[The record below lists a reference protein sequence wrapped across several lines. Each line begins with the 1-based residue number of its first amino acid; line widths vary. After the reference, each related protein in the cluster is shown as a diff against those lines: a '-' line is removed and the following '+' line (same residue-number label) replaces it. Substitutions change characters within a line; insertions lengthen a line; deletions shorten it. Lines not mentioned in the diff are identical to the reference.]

1 MVNSFI
7 QAILSSKQKVMLVVG
22 FGSIFLLGVGYF
34 LEYVVGLTPCALCI
48 IQRGF
53 FLGVGITALLGSWH
67 NRFFERYASLMFVLS
82 LLGGAVAVRNVYI
95 QLIPQGLGTQCIPWL
110 ESFTDMIT
118 VLFQATGDCSER
130 NWTLMGL
137 SIPEWSLLSFVILT
151 LISGWLLWKK
161 ETEVTED

>member
-1 MVNSFI
+1 MLTSFLQTLI
-7 QAILSSKQKVMLVVG
+7 ASKQKVMLIVG
-22 FGSIFLLGVGYF
+22 LGSIFLLGVGYF

-53 FLGVGITALLGSWH
+53 FLGVGVTALLGAWH
-67 NRFFERYASLMFVLS
+67 NRFFERYASAMFVLA

-95 QLIPQGLGTQCIPWL
+95 QLVPQGLGTQCIPWL

-130 NWTLMGL
+130 NWTLLGL
-137 SIPEWSLLSFVILT
+137 SVPEWSLISFLGLVVV
-151 LISGWLLWKK
+151 SGWLLWKK
-161 ETEVTED
+161 EASEGEN

>member
-1 MVNSFI
+1 MPHSFI
-7 QAILSSKQKVMLVVG
+7 QAIIASKQKVMLMVG
-22 FGSIFLLGVGYF
+22 LGCFFLIGIGYF
-34 LEYVVGLTPCALCI
+34 LEYVVGLTPCTLCI

-53 FLGVGITALLGSWH
+53 FLGVGITALFGAWH
-67 NRFFERYASLMFVLS
+67 NRFFERYASLMFVFS

-95 QLIPQGLGTQCIPWL
+95 QLVPQGLGTQCIPWL

-137 SIPEWSLLSFVILT
+137 SIPEWSLLSFIILT

-161 ETEVTED
+161 ETEGKED

>member
-1 MVNSFI
+1 MISSFV

-22 FGSIFLLGVGYF
+22 LGSIFLLGVGYF

-53 FLGVGITALLGSWH
+53 FLGVGVVALLGAWH
-67 NRFFERYASLMFVLS
+67 NRFFERYASGMFVLA

-95 QLIPQGLGTQCIPWL
+95 QLVPQGLGTQCIPWL

-130 NWTLMGL
+130 NWTLLGL
-137 SIPEWSLLSFVILT
+137 SVPEWSLVSFFFLT

-161 ETEVTED
+161 EASEGEN